1 MTDDIRIQTL
11 RDEIKDIR
19 IRSIN
24 DRPNGVQQKL
34 DELCARRDALIS
46 EIDEIETE
54 RIAAELGLIE
64 RAVCGVFHVTSDDLR
79 SRSRKRQI
87 ADARHAVVYAAWKKK
102 ISASKAADHTGRTP
116 SLGSHALGKM
126 IGLYERDERIREML
140 DEVMFCV
147 R

>member
-1 MTDDIRIQTL
+1 MSDDIRIQTL

-19 IRSIN
+19 IRSITN
-24 DRPNGVQQKL
+24 RPNGVQQKI
-34 DELCARRDALIS
+34 DELCALRDALIS
-46 EIDEIETE
+46 EIDEMENKQ
-54 RIAAELGLIE
+54 IAAELELIE

-79 SRSRKRQI
+79 SRSRKRQL
-87 ADARHAVVYAAWKKK
+87 ADARHAVVYAACMKN

-116 SLGSHALGKM
+116 SVGSHALGKM